1 MSVETTTAA
10 QPAAA
15 DPAPLPAGR
24 KPADHCVV
32 LHDVGWRGYEHV
44 LKARGDRGRPKIVY
58 LDGSVYLVSPSHV
71 HEDEKTRLGD
81 LVKTICRLCR
91 IPYHAAASTTF
102 GLQEK
107 KGSAEADESF
117 YFHEN
122 AVRLR
127 KKKTIDL
134 TTDPPPDLAIE
145 VVYSGGSRN
154 AVEVWKRF
162 GVPEIWALR
171 RKSLTFLVRG
181 EDGRYTKDDVSRW
194 LPGVA
199 PADVWALVQ
208 RTEDPSDLEWYE
220 AVERWVREV
229 LFPRLGRG

>member
-1 MSVETTTAA
+1 MSVEATTVA
-10 QPAAA
+10 QPAASPATPPA
-15 DPAPLPAGR
+15 DR
-24 KPADHCVV
+24 KPADQCVA

-58 LDGSVYLVSPSHV
+58 LDGSVYLVSPSHI
-71 HEDEKTRLGD
+71 HEGEKSRLGD

-91 IPYHAAASTTF
+91 IPYHATASTTF
-102 GLQEK
+102 GLREK
-107 KGSAEADESF
+107 SGSAEADESF
-117 YFHEN
+117 YFLEN

-127 KKKTIDL
+127 KKETIDL
-134 TTDPPPDLAIE
+134 QTDPPPDLAIE

-181 EDGRYTKDDVSRW
+181 EDGRYAKAEVSRW

-208 RTEDPSDLEWYE
+208 QIGDDSDLEWLE